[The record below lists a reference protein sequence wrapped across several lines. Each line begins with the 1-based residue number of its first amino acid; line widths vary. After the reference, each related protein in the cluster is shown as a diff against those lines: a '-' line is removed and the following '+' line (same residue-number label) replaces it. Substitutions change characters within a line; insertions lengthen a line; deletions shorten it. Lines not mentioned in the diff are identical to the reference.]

1 MNMLIAE
8 DSASDRMLLRLHLEK
23 LGHCVKEVNNGVELV
38 NYFYENSKDLDVV
51 IVDLN
56 MPEKSGV
63 EAVIEIRKYQGSY
76 AANWVPIIFLS
87 GSDTDVDI
95 LRCIEAGADAY
106 LTKPIQH
113 KVLLA
118 KIIAVTRL
126 AEMRKELLTA
136 NARLEAL
143 STTDY
148 LTNLPN
154 RRAFE
159 QSLRDEMAKARRH
172 DQMLSVAILDID
184 HFKQINDTYGHDGG
198 DLILR
203 EVSKRL
209 MASQRSGD
217 VFGRVGG
224 EEFGLIL
231 PHTNAEEAK
240 IACERY
246 REVLSAEDYGY
257 DGHEI
262 RLTVSVG
269 ACKYDNDINQLELI
283 KRADVALY
291 MAKNTGRD
299 QVVIEGY

>member
-1 MNMLIAE
+1 MNVLIAE
-8 DSASDRMLLRLHLEK
+8 DSPSDRMLLKLHLEK
-23 LGHCVKEVNNGVELV
+23 LGHSVYEVSNGIELV
-38 NYFYENSKDLDVV
+38 QHFYEHSEEFDILV
-51 IVDLN
+51 VDLN
-56 MPEKSGV
+56 MPGKSGI
-63 EAVIEIRKYQGSY
+63 EAVTEIRKDQGSY
-76 AANWVPIIFLS
+76 AANWIPIIFLS
-87 GSDTDVDI
+87 GSDAEDDI
-95 LRCIEAGADAY
+95 LKCIKAGADAY
-106 LTKPIQH
+106 LSKPIQH

-118 KIIAVTRL
+118 KLIAVTRL
-126 AEMRKELLTA
+126 AHMRQELLAA
-136 NARLEAL
+136 NSQLEAL

-159 QSLRDEMAKARRH
+159 HTLRDEMAKARRH
-172 DQMLSVAILDID
+172 AQMMSVAILDID

-246 REVLSAEDYGY
+246 REVLSTEDYHY
-257 DGHEI
+257 DGHI
-262 RLTVSVG
+262 IKLTVSVG
-269 ACKYDNDINQLELI
+269 ACKFDNDISQLELI

-299 QVVIEGY
+299 KVVIEGY

>member
-1 MNMLIAE
+1 LNILIAE
-8 DSASDRMLLRLHLEK
+8 DSPSDRMLLKLHLEK
-23 LGHCVKEVNNGVELV
+23 LGHSVYEVSNGIELV
-38 NYFYENSKDLDVV
+38 QHFYEHSEEFDILV
-51 IVDLN
+51 VDLN
-56 MPEKSGV
+56 MPGKSGI
-63 EAVIEIRKYQGSY
+63 EAVTEIRKHQGSY
-76 AANWVPIIFLS
+76 AANWIPIIFLS
-87 GSDTDVDI
+87 GSDAEDDI
-95 LRCIEAGADAY
+95 LKCIEAGADAY
-106 LTKPIQH
+106 LSKPIQH

-118 KIIAVTRL
+118 KLIAVTRL
-126 AEMRKELLTA
+126 AHMRQELLAA
-136 NARLEAL
+136 NSQLEAL

-159 QSLRDEMAKARRH
+159 HTLRDEMAKARRH
-172 DQMLSVAILDID
+172 AQMLSVAILDID

-217 VFGRVGG
+217 VFGRIGG

-231 PHTNAEEAK
+231 PHTNADEARV
-240 IACERY
+240 ACERY
-246 REVLSAEDYGY
+246 REVLSQDPYEYEDRK
-257 DGHEI
+257 I
-262 RLTVSVG
+262 KLTVSVG
-269 ACKYDNDINQLELI
+269 ACKFDNDISQLELI

-299 QVVIEGY
+299 KVVIEGY

>member
-1 MNMLIAE
+1 MNVLIAD
-8 DSASDRMLLRLHLEK
+8 DSPSDRMLLKLHLEK
-23 LGHCVKEVNNGVELV
+23 LGHSVYEVSNGIELV
-38 NYFYENSKDLDVV
+38 QHFYEHSEEFDILV
-51 IVDLN
+51 VDLN
-56 MPEKSGV
+56 MPGKSGI
-63 EAVIEIRKYQGSY
+63 EAVTEIRKHQGSY
-76 AANWVPIIFLS
+76 AANWIPIIFLS
-87 GSDTDVDI
+87 GSDAEDDI
-95 LRCIEAGADAY
+95 LKCIEAGADAY
-106 LTKPIQH
+106 LSKPIQH

-118 KIIAVTRL
+118 KLIAVTRL
-126 AEMRKELLTA
+126 AHMRQELLAA
-136 NARLEAL
+136 NSQLEAL

-159 QSLRDEMAKARRH
+159 HTLRDEMAKARRH
-172 DQMLSVAILDID
+172 AQMLSVAILDID

-246 REVLSAEDYGY
+246 REVLSTEDYHY
-257 DGHEI
+257 DGHI
-262 RLTVSVG
+262 IKLTVSVG
-269 ACKYDNDINQLELI
+269 ACKFDNDISQLELI

-299 QVVIEGY
+299 KVVIEGY

>member
-1 MNMLIAE
+1 MNVLIAE
-8 DSASDRMLLRLHLEK
+8 DSPSDRMLLKLHLEK
-23 LGHCVKEVNNGVELV
+23 LGHSVYEVSNGIELV
-38 NYFYENSKDLDVV
+38 QHFYEHSEEFDILV
-51 IVDLN
+51 VDLN
-56 MPEKSGV
+56 MPGKSGI
-63 EAVIEIRKYQGSY
+63 EAVTEIRKHQGSY
-76 AANWVPIIFLS
+76 AANWIPIIFLS
-87 GSDTDVDI
+87 GSDAEDDI
-95 LRCIEAGADAY
+95 LKCIEAGADAY
-106 LTKPIQH
+106 LSKPIQH

-118 KIIAVTRL
+118 KLIAVTRL
-126 AEMRKELLTA
+126 AHMRQELLA
-136 NARLEAL
+136 ENSQLEAL

-159 QSLRDEMAKARRH
+159 HTLRDEMAKARRH
-172 DQMLSVAILDID
+172 AQMLSVAILDID

-246 REVLSAEDYGY
+246 REVLSTEDYHY
-257 DGHEI
+257 DGHI
-262 RLTVSVG
+262 IKLTVSVG
-269 ACKYDNDINQLELI
+269 ACKFDNDISQLELI

-299 QVVIEGY
+299 KVVIEGY

>member
-1 MNMLIAE
+1 MNVLIAE
-8 DSASDRMLLRLHLEK
+8 DSPSDRMLLKLHLEK
-23 LGHCVKEVNNGVELV
+23 LGHSVYEVSNGIELV
-38 NYFYENSKDLDVV
+38 QHFYEHSEEFDILV
-51 IVDLN
+51 VDLN
-56 MPEKSGV
+56 MPGKSGI
-63 EAVIEIRKYQGSY
+63 EAVTEIRKHQGSY
-76 AANWVPIIFLS
+76 AANWIPIIFLS
-87 GSDTDVDI
+87 GSDAEDDI
-95 LRCIEAGADAY
+95 LKCIEAGADAY
-106 LTKPIQH
+106 LSKPIQH

-118 KIIAVTRL
+118 KLTAVTRL
-126 AEMRKELLTA
+126 AHMRQELLAA
-136 NARLEAL
+136 NSQLEAL
-143 STTDY
+143 SITDY

-159 QSLRDEMAKARRH
+159 HTLRDEMAKARRH
-172 DQMLSVAILDID
+172 AQMLSVAILDID

-198 DLILR
+198 DSILR

-231 PHTNAEEAK
+231 PNTNAEEAK

-246 REVLSAEDYGY
+246 REVLSTEDYHY
-257 DGHEI
+257 DGHTI
-262 RLTVSVG
+262 KLTVSVG
-269 ACKYDNDINQLELI
+269 ACKFDNDISQLELI

-299 QVVIEGY
+299 KVVIEGY